1 MKERRRTKFGKEVGD
16 IKFRGPG
23 NPREAISFLDAA
35 NSIKESSC
43 WSKLIYVWVLQRQC
57 RYFGN

>member
-23 NPREAISFLDAA
+23 NPREAISFLDAIRSKSQVVGA
-35 NSIKESSC
+35 N
-43 WSKLIYVWVLQRQC
+43 
-57 RYFGN
+57 